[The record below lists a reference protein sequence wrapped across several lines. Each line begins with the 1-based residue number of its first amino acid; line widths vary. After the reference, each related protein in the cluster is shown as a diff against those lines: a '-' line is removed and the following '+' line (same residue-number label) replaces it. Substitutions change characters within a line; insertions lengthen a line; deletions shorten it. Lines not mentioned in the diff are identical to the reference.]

1 MKWGEWASKSM
12 REGERR
18 RVSFLLPML
27 LLYALFLLGAPL
39 FLLVLIGAWYVAL
52 VTLESMGSLDRMDA
66 TRVLGIILMLR
77 TGRGKKV
84 LDRISRNRRFWRVYG
99 ELSIWLCFL
108 VMIGVILLLFVSAIE
123 TALHPPD
130 EYIPTGDLL
139 LIPGVTSFVPFW
151 WPAIALIVALI
162 IHEYSHGIQAR
173 AHGMRLRSFGL
184 LLVGPV
190 PIGAFAE
197 PEEME
202 MTRAP
207 RRDRMRLFAAGPSIN
222 IFATYVTLILLSAV
236 SSGLVAEHDGVHARG
251 IVEGGAAEGAGL
263 MPYETITHID
273 GIGFS
278 DYEGFSERMDSL
290 SAGDVAAFTVLSSP
304 AEEGARESRD
314 LDITLGD
321 RYEHV
326 SALCEGDDECIEQ
339 SGGAE
344 PGDAFLG
351 IYDVRPGTA
360 GVDGYSYIVSGDYS
374 FGVTAIVALIE
385 PLIMLQTPI
394 ALNGQTM
401 VLEERAMLVVGDG
414 LVASALGTDGMLML
428 FDFLFWLVWIN
439 FLLGF
444 ANLIPMVPFD
454 GGHLVRDGVHSVL
467 NGEISLG
474 RYGRLRLG
482 GGMHPMRIEAIANR
496 ISNMSSF
503 FILLVLVIPIIIP
516 RIL

>member
-1 MKWGEWASKSM
+1 LKWGEWASKSM
-12 REGERR
+12 RREERG

-27 LLYALFLLGAPL
+27 LLYTLYLLGAPL

-66 TRVLGIILMLR
+66 TRLLGIILMLR
-77 TGRGKKV
+77 TGRGRRV
-84 LDRISRNRRFWRVYG
+84 LDRISRNRRFWRAYG
-99 ELSIWLCFL
+99 EISIWLCFL
-108 VMIGVILLLFVSAIE
+108 VMVGVILLLFVGAIE
-123 TALHPPD
+123 TALRPPD
-130 EYIPTGDLL
+130 EYIPASDLL

-151 WPAIALIVALI
+151 WPALALIVALV

-197 PEEME
+197 PEEAE

-222 IFATYVTLILLSAV
+222 IFATYAALILLSAV
-236 SSGLVAEHDGVHARG
+236 ASGLVAEHDGVHARG
-251 IVEGGAAEGAGL
+251 IVEGSAAESAGL
-263 MPYETITHID
+263 VPYETITHID
-273 GIGFS
+273 GLGFS
-278 DYEGFSERMDSL
+278 DYEGFSERMASL
-290 SAGDVAAFTVLSSP
+290 SAGDVAVFTILSSP
-304 AEEGARESRD
+304 TEKGDRESRAIE
-314 LDITLGD
+314 ITLGD
-321 RYEHV
+321 RYEYL
-326 SALCEGDDECIEQ
+326 SALCEGDGDCIER

-344 PGDAFLG
+344 TGDAFLG
-351 IYDVRPGTA
+351 VSNVRSGTA

-374 FGVTAIVALIE
+374 FGVTAFVALIE

-394 ALNGQTM
+394 ALDGQTM
-401 VLEERAMLVVGDG
+401 VLEERAMLESGGG
-414 LVASALGTDGMLML
+414 LVASAMGTDGMLML

-444 ANLIPMVPFD
+444 ANLIPMIPFD
-454 GGHLVRDGVHSVL
+454 GGHLVRDATHSIL
-467 NGEISLG
+467 ARIG
-474 RYGRLRLG
+474 R
-482 GGMHPMRIEAIANR
+482 GMHPMRIETIANR
-496 ISNMSSF
+496 ISSMSSF
-503 FILLVLVIPIIIP
+503 FILFVLAIPVIIP

>member
-1 MKWGEWASKSM
+1 MKWSGWASESM
-12 REGERR
+12 GREGRG

-27 LLYALFLLGAPL
+27 LLYTLYLLGAPL

-66 TRVLGIILMLR
+66 TRLLGIILMLR
-77 TGRGKKV
+77 TGRGRRV
-84 LDRISRNRRFWRVYG
+84 LDRVSSNRRFWRAYG
-99 ELSIWLCFL
+99 EISIWLCFL
-108 VMIGVILLLFVSAIE
+108 VMTGVILLLFVSAIE
-123 TALHPPD
+123 TALRPPD
-130 EYIPTGDLL
+130 EYLPAGDLL

-151 WPAIALIVALI
+151 WPALALIVALV

-197 PEEME
+197 PEEAE
-202 MTRAP
+202 MARAP

-222 IFATYVTLILLSAV
+222 IFATYAALILLSAV
-236 SSGLVAEHDGVHARG
+236 ASGLVAEHDGVHARG
-251 IVEGGAAEGAGL
+251 IVEGSAAESEGL

-273 GIGFS
+273 GFGFS
-278 DYEGFSERMDSL
+278 DYEGFSERMSSL
-290 SAGDVAAFTVLSSP
+290 SAGEVAVFTVLSHP
-304 AEEGARESRD
+304 TEQGGRESRAIE
-314 LDITLGD
+314 ITLGD
-321 RYEHV
+321 RYEHL
-326 SALCEGDDECIEQ
+326 SALCEGDGDCIER

-351 IYDVRPGTA
+351 ISNVRPSTA

-374 FGVTAIVALIE
+374 FGVTAFVALIE

-394 ALNGQTM
+394 ALDGQTM
-401 VLEERAMLVVGDG
+401 VLEERAMLESGEG
-414 LVASALGTDGMLML
+414 LVASAVGTGGMLML

-444 ANLIPMVPFD
+444 ANLIPMIPFD
-454 GGHLVRDGVHSVL
+454 GGHLVRDATHSVL
-467 NGEISLG
+467 ARIG
-474 RYGRLRLG
+474 R
-482 GGMHPMRIEAIANR
+482 GMHPMRIEAIANR
-496 ISNMSSF
+496 ISSMSSL
-503 FILLVLVIPIIIP
+503 FILFVLAIPVIIP